1 MKISLNWLADYL
13 NMSESD
19 IERIN
24 TDLEVEGFKIKE
36 VLNLFEKTNKIEV
49 GQIHQIT
56 PHPDAENLVIIQVDV
71 GEEEMVQ
78 IVTGATNCNEGN
90 FAPVVRKNGRI
101 ADGKKIK
108 KGRLRGV
115 ESFGMLCSLEELGY
129 DPNVVPDSMFD
140 NIYILEEQAFAP
152 GTDIVK
158 AVPELSDTVLDI
170 EAEIGN
176 KGVLKF
182 ARQLS
187 SALEL
192 EEKTEMDS
200 PEIFKMSRVMD
211 VEQSS
216 SPDWL
221 KLRLMKAGIKPTDKL
236 HDAKHYVEYEFGR
249 SLNLL
254 DLNEARRE
262 QNSSADNQIELELR
276 VSEKGE
282 SKKML
287 IQLSENES
295 ELAEYQMLD
304 RYESLL
310 KSLE

>member
-13 NMSESD
+13 NMSQSD

-24 TDLEVEGFKIKE
+24 TDLKVEGFKISE
-36 VLNLFEKTNKIEV
+36 VQNLFEKTNKIEV
-49 GQIHQIT
+49 GRIHQIA

-129 DPNVVPDSMFD
+129 DPTVVPDSMFD
-140 NIYILEEQAFAP
+140 NIYILEEQAFVP

-158 AVPELSDTVLDI
+158 AVPELSDIILDI
-170 EAEIGN
+170 ETEKN
-176 KGVLKF
+176 KGVLEF

-192 EEKTEMDS
+192 EVKSEMDFS
-200 PEIFKMSRVMD
+200 ETYKMSRVMD
-211 VEQSS
+211 VEQTS

-249 SLNLL
+249 SMNLL
-254 DLNEARRE
+254 ELNEARRE
-262 QNSSADNQIELELR
+262 SSSSTDNQIELELR
-276 VSEKGE
+276 VSENGE

-287 IQLSENES
+287 VQLSENDS